1 MSIKEDMVFM
11 QADALANALSNIPVD
26 MSVAGQSAV
35 DMRMA
40 AQAEEVKM
48 PIGDEEVAKA
58 LATLQKYKDDKA
70 SLERRIVSNEQWYKS
85 RHWDEM
91 RGMYNQGDKKNEQ
104 RPEPTSAWLFNSI
117 ANKHADIMD
126 NIPMPAILP
135 REPFDQADAD
145 TLSEVVPVI
154 LERNHFEDTYSHA
167 AWYKL
172 KNGVS
177 ITGVFWD
184 SKAENGLGD
193 IQLKKLDVLNVFW
206 EHGISDIQESKNLF
220 IVKLIDNDVAQQRY
234 PQLKDRDMGKAVEVA
249 KYVLDDDV
257 DTSDKTL
264 VVDWYYKKAAGTK
277 TVLHFAKIVGD
288 ELVYATENDVI
299 RHNPQEPSMAERGWY
314 DHGLYPVVFD
324 VLYPEEGTPTGFGYV
339 DIMRS
344 PQMYIDKL
352 DQLVLENT
360 MRNAKTR
367 YFARGDGTV
376 DMDEFADLSKEIVTV
391 NGNDIDRYV
400 KKIETSQIDLQILGY
415 VQYKVDELKETS
427 GNRDVNQGSSS
438 GGVTAAA
445 AISALQEAGN
455 KLSRDFINASYR
467 QYAKV
472 IELVIELIRQFYD
485 VSRNFRIEGPNG
497 MYRFIQYSNAKLKMQ
512 GMMLPDGSQ
521 GGRKPIF
528 DIKVSAQRK
537 SPFSTLTQNELA
549 KELYGA
555 GFFNPQMAVQALPAI
570 ELMEFEGK
578 DKVKEKIQQNYRQ
591 FMQQQ
596 YMAMQMQAA
605 VNGAVQ
611 VPQQPAVEKQA
622 VTEQG
627 GSIPADNGIAG
638 AVTNANTSYA
648 QQMAK
653 RAQRRVEG

>member
-1 MSIKEDMVFM
+1 MSLMDNKAFM
-11 QADALANALSNIPVD
+11 TDKLIPAVLP
-26 MSVAGQSAV
+26 VVKGIEQSAV
-35 DMRMA
+35 DIRKA
-40 AQAEEVKM
+40 AQEEESKL
-48 PIGDEEVAKA
+48 PIGKEEVAKA

-70 SLERRIVSNEQWYKS
+70 SLEARIVSNEQWYKS
-85 RHWDEM
+85 RHWNEM
-91 RGMYNQGDKKNEQ
+91 RNRYSQGSKKDEQ
-104 RPEPTSAWLFNSI
+104 RPEPASAWLFNSI
-117 ANKHADIMD
+117 ANKHADVMD
-126 NIPMPAILP
+126 NIPVPAILP
-135 REPFDQADAD
+135 REPMDQSDAQ

-154 LERNHFEDTYSHA
+154 LERNHFEDTYSSA

-177 ITGVFWD
+177 ITGVFWN

-193 IQLKKLDVLNVFW
+193 IELKKLDVLNVFW

-220 IVKLIDNDVAQQRY
+220 IVKLVDNDVAQQRW
-234 PQLKDRDMGKAVEVA
+234 PQLKGKDKGKAVEIA
-249 KYVLDDDV
+249 KYVLDDEV

-264 VVDWYYKKAAGTK
+264 IVDWYYKKTVGTK

-288 ELVYATENDVI
+288 ELVYATENDFN
-299 RHNPQEPSMAERGWY
+299 RQHPDEPSMAEKGWY

-344 PQMYIDKL
+344 PQMYIDKM

-376 DMDEFADLSKEIVTV
+376 NIEEFADLSKEIVTV
-391 NGNDIDRYV
+391 NGNDIDQYV
-400 KKIETSQIDLQILGY
+400 KKIENNQIDLQILGY

-467 QYAKV
+467 SYSKM

-485 VSRNFRIEGPNG
+485 VSRNFRIEGVNG
-497 MYRFIQYSNAKLKMQ
+497 VYRFVQYSNRKIKMQ
-512 GMMLPDGSQ
+512 QMKLPGGMTGS
-521 GGRKPIF
+521 RKPIF

-549 KELYGA
+549 KELFA
-555 GFFNPQMAVQALPAI
+555 RGFFNPQMAPQALAAI

-578 DKVKEKIQQNYRQ
+578 DKVKEQIQQNYQ
-591 FMQQQ
+591 IFMQQQ
-596 YMAMQMQAA
+596 FMAMQMQAA
-605 VNGAVQ
+605 AQNDVQ
-611 VPQQPAVEKQA
+611 MLQQPLSEKQA
-622 VTEQG
+622 RTEEG
-627 GSIPADNGIAG
+627 SSIPRDNGIAG
-638 AVTNANTSYA
+638 AVANANTTYA